1 MSTLAFG
8 QPDNGIIQMAYTVAN
23 LDQAMRDFTANLQ
36 VGPWFIFRRLAG
48 NNPLYR
54 GQRSLAANDI
64 ALGFAGNMQIELIQ
78 PLDDHP
84 SVYRET
90 ILERGHGFH
99 HFGLAARDFDDACAR
114 EAGKGYQLAFT
125 DAVEGVG
132 RVAYFDTHGLLPGM
146 LELIEVNAVLEAMFN
161 EMREAAR
168 DWDGSNPFRE
178 MPAGDRL

>member
-54 GQRSLAANDI
+54 GQRLAANDM

-90 ILERGHGFH
+90 ILERDHGFH
-99 HFGLAARDFDDACAR
+99 HFGLAARDFDDACAGR
-114 EAGKGYQLAFT
+114 AKAINWPLPMPSKAWGRSPISIRWPSARHART
-125 DAVEGVG
+125 DRSECG
-132 RVAYFDTHGLLPGM
+132 
-146 LELIEVNAVLEAMFN
+146 
-161 EMREAAR
+161 AR
-168 DWDGSNPFRE
+168 SHVQ
-178 MPAGDRL
+178 